1 MPDRIFAI
9 GDIHGCFDQFRTL
22 FEDKIKATTDDRIIL
37 IGDYIDRG
45 KKSREV
51 IDYIIGLTG
60 KGYDII
66 PLMGNHES
74 MLLDALDLDDPDLW
88 LWNGGG
94 DTLKS
99 FGIESLKELEPH
111 YIKFFEN
118 LVWYYSF
125 EDYLFVHAG
134 FNDSLENPFEDKLSM
149 VWIRKESYKNPVLK
163 SKTIIHG
170 HTPIP
175 LDTLEDNLRGT
186 SNVIDIDTGSIY
198 PGEKFGRLTAI
209 EIPSKILYS
218 V

>member
-1 MPDRIFAI
+1 MAKRIFAI

-22 FEDKIKATTDDRIIL
+22 LEEKIKATPDDRIIL

-51 IDYIIGLTG
+51 VDYIIGLVW

-94 DTLKS
+94 ETLRS
-99 FGIESLKELEPH
+99 FGIELLNELEPR
-111 YIKFFEN
+111 YVKFFEN
-118 LVWYYSF
+118 LVWYYSY
-125 EDYLFVHAG
+125 DNYLFVHAG
-134 FNDSLENPFEDKLSM
+134 FNDTLENPFADKLSM
-149 VWIRKESYKNPVLK
+149 VWIRKESYNNPVLK
-163 SKTIIHG
+163 DRVVIHG

-175 LDTLEDNLRGT
+175 LDMLKENIMKT
-186 SNVIDIDTGSIY
+186 SKVIDIDTGCVY
-198 PGEKFGRLTAI
+198 PGNEFGKLTAI
-209 EIPSKILYS
+209 EIPSKTLYT